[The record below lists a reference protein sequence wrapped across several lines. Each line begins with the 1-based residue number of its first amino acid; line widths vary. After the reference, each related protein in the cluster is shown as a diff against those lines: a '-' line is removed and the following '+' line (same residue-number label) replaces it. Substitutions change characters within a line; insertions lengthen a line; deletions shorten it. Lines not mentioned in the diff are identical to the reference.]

1 MKTLWLV
8 IWRRSKYLLLLAVLA
23 SFVSGAAR
31 AGLLALVN
39 SGFNGS
45 RVNLWYY
52 VALCIAAPLFSLAA
66 ELLNSRTINE
76 SMQHVMLSTVG
87 QVLRMPLQRAEQI
100 GSARMLTVLT
110 QDVLMV
116 TGGLQ
121 LIPTL
126 ALHTSVVVGCIIYLA
141 WLSPVVLAAAVG
153 FVLIGAAAFR
163 LAHMLAGRHLVLA
176 RQSAELIFRNLETMT
191 RALKE
196 LKLNRRRRLT
206 FLGRDLTGAAVAYKK
221 HTLIGAAAYSFSGSW
236 SQLIFFG
243 VMGAFI
249 FAPSWAG
256 GSERLISGYGL
267 TLLFLLGPLSAMLG
281 TAPNVATAMAA
292 TQRLTAVIA
301 ALPPLENEP
310 MGQTIEP
317 INEDHWDSIRFSG
330 VTHSY
335 RNPDGTPGFTIGPLD
350 LTVGR
355 GDVVFLVGGNGSGK
369 TTLAKLMC
377 GLYLPQ
383 SGDVYLGD
391 TRIVPSEVGGYRELF
406 GAVFSDYFLFDGV
419 DGAEDGGQDRDMRT
433 YLRSFDLSDKV
444 SVTAG
449 TYSTTALSQG
459 QRKRLALLTACIENR
474 PILLFDEWAA
484 EQDPAFKR
492 LFYRAIVPSLKS
504 SGRTV
509 IVVTHDDAYL
519 DVADR
524 VVKLEYGQIVEGV
537 RQAPMAAVEVS

>member
-1 MKTLWLV
+1 M
-8 IWRRSKYLLLLAVLA
+8 
-23 SFVSGAAR
+23 
-31 AGLLALVN
+31 
-39 SGFNGS
+39 
-45 RVNLWYY
+45 
-52 VALCIAAPLFSLAA
+52 
-66 ELLNSRTINE
+66 
-76 SMQHVMLSTVG
+76 
-87 QVLRMPLQRAEQI
+87 
-100 GSARMLTVLT
+100 
-110 QDVLMV
+110 
-116 TGGLQ
+116 
-121 LIPTL
+121 
-126 ALHTSVVVGCIIYLA
+126 
-141 WLSPVVLAAAVG
+141 
-153 FVLIGAAAFR
+153 
-163 LAHMLAGRHLVLA
+163 
-176 RQSAELIFRNLETMT
+176 
-191 RALKE
+191 
-196 LKLNRRRRLT
+196 
-206 FLGRDLTGAAVAYKK
+206 
-221 HTLIGAAAYSFSGSW
+221 
-236 SQLIFFG
+236 
-243 VMGAFI
+243 
-249 FAPSWAG
+249 
-256 GSERLISGYGL
+256 
-267 TLLFLLGPLSAMLG
+267 
-281 TAPNVATAMAA
+281 
-292 TQRLTAVIA
+292 
-301 ALPPLENEP
+301 
-310 MGQTIEP
+310 
-317 INEDHWDSIRFSG
+317 
-330 VTHSY
+330 THSY